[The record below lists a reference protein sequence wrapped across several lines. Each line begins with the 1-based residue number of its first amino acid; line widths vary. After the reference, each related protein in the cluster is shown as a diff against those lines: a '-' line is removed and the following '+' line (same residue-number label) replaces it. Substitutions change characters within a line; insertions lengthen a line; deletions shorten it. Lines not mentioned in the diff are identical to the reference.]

1 MKLEDF
7 IKNLRGIDE
16 GANVDQDMLVGIYE
30 RVKAAEFKP
39 GADHV
44 TQVLKVQQSIVGKK
58 PNLVLPHRRLVC
70 YCRLYEVADAG
81 RRERPGLHQ
90 REVFLFNDIL
100 VVTKIFSKKKNGV
113 TYSFRQSFQLAG
125 LNVSYFESHRES
137 PFFFFFFSNYYH
149 VCPVTH
155 TTAGWNCFFFVF
167 FLCIALWFILFYSIL
182 FHFIIILPVV
192 KIVQITR
199 LEYGYRSGWTDA
211 RSSCLTPVTTTTAP
225 NSAKT
230 CARPFWR
237 WTRWRI

>member
-16 GANVDQDMLVGIYE
+16 GANVDQEILVGIYE

-81 RRERPGLHQ
+81 RRERAGLHQ

-125 LNVSYFESHRES
+125 LNVSYFESHREYLL
-137 PFFFFFFSNYYH
+137 F
-149 VCPVTH
+149 
-155 TTAGWNCFFFVF
+155 NCCFLSKGGRNLNGGFV
-167 FLCIALWFILFYSIL
+167 
-182 FHFIIILPVV
+182 VV
-192 KIVQITR
+192 VVG
-199 LEYGYRSGWTDA
+199 L
-211 RSSCLTPVTTTTAP
+211 
-225 NSAKT
+225 
-230 CARPFWR
+230 
-237 WTRWRI
+237 

>member
-137 PFFFFFFSNYYH
+137 IFFFFFFQIIIMS
-149 VCPVTH
+149 VQSH
-155 TTAGWNCFFFVF
+155 TQRLVGTVF
-167 FLCIALWFILFYSIL
+167 FLVFLMYRLVVYFIL
-182 FHFIIILPVV
+182 FHFIFLLFSLLLKLCRLPVWNTV
-192 KIVQITR
+192 IAAGGRTHAHHV
-199 LEYGYRSGWTDA
+199 
-211 RSSCLTPVTTTTAP
+211 
-225 NSAKT
+225 
-230 CARPFWR
+230 
-237 WTRWRI
+237 

>member
-155 TTAGWNCFFFVF
+155 TTAGWNCFFFGFSYVSP
-167 FLCIALWFILFYSIL
+167 CGLFYFIS
-182 FHFIIILPVV
+182 FHFFIILPVV
-192 KIVQITR
+192 KIV
-199 LEYGYRSGWTDA
+199 
-211 RSSCLTPVTTTTAP
+211 
-225 NSAKT
+225 
-230 CARPFWR
+230 
-237 WTRWRI
+237 